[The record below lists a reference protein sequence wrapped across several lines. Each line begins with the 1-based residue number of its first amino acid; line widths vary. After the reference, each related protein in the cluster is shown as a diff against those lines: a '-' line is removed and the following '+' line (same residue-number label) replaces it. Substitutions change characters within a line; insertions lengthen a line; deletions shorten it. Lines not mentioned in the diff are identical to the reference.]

1 LRELVIESACGEK
14 KAQLLAG
21 RENDPGRVELR
32 RQDLS
37 RIFDGHPG
45 EGGDGGGELGA
56 LGGPS
61 ILAADEA
68 YYDAQAHHN
77 SDHHSENEAH
87 RESVKKRDTRGLV
100 LGLTR
105 IRSVEPATVC
115 RKNK

>member
-1 LRELVIESACGEK
+1 MSTENNITTAWVQDRIWHDEIKESACWEK

-45 EGGDGGGELGA
+45 EGGDGGGELRA

-61 ILAADEA
+61 ILAADET
-68 YYDAQAHHN
+68 YYDAQAHDN

-87 RESVKKRDTRGLV
+87 RESVKSVRLVGLCWV
-100 LGLTR
+100 
-105 IRSVEPATVC
+105 
-115 RKNK
+115 